1 MSIVGSAISKLLGG
15 SGDSYDWQQN
25 LHPASFRGVPFAV
38 ESGDGVFGRR
48 QAVHEYPYR
57 DSVWVEDMGRS
68 TRRIHLTGFIVQ
80 SSRVYSAG
88 DVMSQRDALIA
99 AAETA
104 GSGTL
109 VHPTLGELTVS
120 VMEGGLRI
128 HEHKDEARMFR
139 FTLTMVESGLKVFAI
154 TGATDAMSTVKT
166 SWLSTITTAIA
177 RVIAEINGDLRSV
190 SQAIKTLKSTAQF
203 WVSMVENTINQAT
216 NLGNVLKSTFGSTRY
231 GRYNT
236 GNVGGNASGTS
247 SGKSSDAGNSTD
259 ASDYDKLVATK
270 MAEGVQNRA
279 ALTTAINTLLASET
293 VEHYAANVQALFLVI
308 IESPAGGADLVNS
321 LESIAGFSDPTYRQ
335 DTHDSKV
342 ASAAVV
348 FINAMTASAMAYAA
362 AQYTPANYDEAS
374 ALTRRVSDV
383 MDAAILSVAD
393 AGYDDL
399 YAEMMTLRTNFVT
412 TMTVNGASLASVQT
426 VAFNRPL
433 PALTIAN
440 RLYQDADRAESLVK
454 MADPIHPAFMPA
466 SFKAL
471 TS

>member
-15 SGDSYDWQQN
+15 SGDSYSWQDN

-38 ESGDGVFGRR
+38 ESGDGIFGRR

-57 DSVWVEDMGRS
+57 DSVWVEDMGRA

-99 AAETA
+99 AAESA

-120 VMEGGLRI
+120 VVEGGLRI

-154 TGATDAMSTVKT
+154 TGAADASSTVKT
-166 SWLSTITTAIA
+166 SWLSTVTTAVA
-177 RVIAEINGDLRSV
+177 RVIAEINGDIRSV
-190 SQAIKTLKSTAQF
+190 SQAIKTLKSTTQF
-203 WVSMVENTINQAT
+203 WTSMVTNTINQAT
-216 NLGNVLKSTFGSTRY
+216 NLGNVLKSTFGSTQY

-236 GNVGGNASGTS
+236 GSVGGNASGTS
-247 SGKSSDAGNSTD
+247 SSSR
-259 ASDYDKLVATK
+259 ASSNNGDDKALIATR

-279 ALTTAINTLLASET
+279 KMTTAINTLLASDT
-293 VEHYAANVQALFLVI
+293 VEGYAANVQALFTVML
-308 IESPAGGADLVNS
+308 ESAAGGEDLINS
-321 LESIAGFSDPTYRQ
+321 LERLAGFTDATYRQ
-335 DTHDSKV
+335 DTHDSTV
-342 ASAAVV
+342 ASAAQV
-348 FINAMTASAMAYAA
+348 FLNALTASAMAYAA
-362 AQYTPANYDEAS
+362 SQYTPANYDEAS
-374 ALTRRVSDV
+374 DLTRRVSEV

-399 YAEMMTLRTNFVT
+399 YAEMMTLRTNFVN
-412 TMTVNGASLASVQT
+412 TMTANGASLASVQA

-440 RLYQDADRAESLVK
+440 RLYQDADRTESLVK
-454 MADPIHPAFMPA
+454 MADPIHPAFMPTR
-466 SFKAL
+466 FKAL
-471 TS
+471 KS

>member
-15 SGDSYDWQQN
+15 SGDSYDWQAN

-38 ESGDGVFGRR
+38 ESGDSIFGRR

-57 DSVWVEDMGRS
+57 DSVWVEDMGRG

-154 TGATDAMSTVKT
+154 TGATDASSTVKT
-166 SWLSTITTAIA
+166 SWLSTITTAVA

-203 WVSMVENTINQAT
+203 WTDMVKNTINQAT
-216 NLGNVLKSTFGSTRY
+216 NLGNVLNSTFGSTRY

-247 SGKSSDAGNSTD
+247 TSARNSADTD
-259 ASDYDKLVATK
+259 DYDKLVATK

-279 ALTTAINTLLASET
+279 ALNTAIDTLLASDT
-293 VEHYAANVQALFLVI
+293 VEGFAANVQALFI
-308 IESPAGGADLVNS
+308 IILNSAAGGTDLINS
-321 LESIAGFSDPTYRQ
+321 LENLAGFTDTTYRQ
-335 DTHDSKV
+335 DTHDSTV
-342 ASAAVV
+342 ASAAGV
-348 FINAMTASAMAYAA
+348 FINALTASAMAYAA

-374 ALTRRVSDV
+374 ELTRRVSDV

-412 TMTVNGASLASVQT
+412 TMTVNGASLSSVQT
-426 VAFNRPL
+426 VTFNRPL

-440 RLYQDADRAESLVK
+440 RLYQDAERSESLVK
-454 MADPIHPAFMPA
+454 MADPIHPAFMPT

>member
-1 MSIVGSAISKLLGG
+1 MSIVSAAISKLLGG
-15 SGDSYDWQQN
+15 SGDSYSWQDN
-25 LHPASFRGVPFAV
+25 LHAASFRGVPFAV

-57 DSVWVEDMGRS
+57 DSVWVEDMGRA

-104 GSGTL
+104 GAGTL

-120 VMEGGLRI
+120 VIESGLRI

-139 FTLTMVESGLKVFAI
+139 FTLTVIESGLKVFAI
-154 TGATDAMSTVKT
+154 TGATDAVSTVKT
-166 SWLSTITTAIA
+166 SWLSTTTTAIA

-190 SQAIKTLKSTAQF
+190 SQAIKTLKSTTQF
-203 WVSMVENTINQAT
+203 WTNMVTNTINQAT
-216 NLGNVLKSTFGSTRY
+216 NLGNVLKSTFGSSRY
-231 GRYNT
+231 GRYST
-236 GNVGGNASGTS
+236 GSVGGNASGTS
-247 SGKSSDAGNSTD
+247 TSARNTADTD
-259 ASDYDKLVATK
+259 DYKALVATK
-270 MAEGVQNRA
+270 MAEAVQNRA
-279 ALTTAINTLLASET
+279 EVTTAIDTLLASTDIES
-293 VEHYAANVQALFLVI
+293 YAANVSAVI
-308 IESPAGGADLVNS
+308 TAMLGSVSGGADLINA
-321 LESIAGFSDPTYRQ
+321 LENIAGFADTTYRE
-335 DTHDSKV
+335 DTHDSTV
-342 ASAAVV
+342 ATDAQI
-348 FINAMTASAMAYAA
+348 FINALTASAMAYAA
-362 AQYTPANYDEAS
+362 SLYTPANYDEAS
-374 ALTRRVSDV
+374 NLTRRVCDV

-399 YAEMMTLRTNFVT
+399 YAEMTTLRTNFVT
-412 TMTVNGASLASVQT
+412 SMTVNGANLASVQT

-440 RLYQDADRAESLVK
+440 RLYQDADRTESLVK
-454 MADPIHPAFMPA
+454 MADPIHPAFMPT